1 MIIEQMTNHDRS
13 GHGWILCLI
22 LLNQHEVFDVQPS
35 ATIKVPGWLGPLGG
49 RANSLEI
56 QDEQICR
63 LSFS

>member
-1 MIIEQMTNHDRS
+1 MDIMFNRLEPNR
-13 GHGWILCLI
+13 
-22 LLNQHEVFDVQPS
+22 HEVFDVQPS

>member
-1 MIIEQMTNHDRS
+1 MDINIMFNRLEPNR
-13 GHGWILCLI
+13 
-22 LLNQHEVFDVQPS
+22 HEVFDVQPS